1 MFKKKAAKKGAD
13 SGWGESDSFW
23 GDSGG
28 NAVVLDEPQRTEAM
42 PVAPPVAKRPLLEH
56 LEPLFLYVCQQH
68 RIARESKGG
77 GDNVFEHVR
86 AEVKRKLDE
95 IETAARFDP
104 VLRQHLEKLRDPIY
118 WYVDSTFGSP
128 DNAFAFRQKWN
139 DQRLGDYGEDGN
151 LSGDDAF
158 FDELDKE
165 LENDPRDESSNERL
179 GFYHVAIGLGFTGC
193 WFKRTADHREKLKG
207 LMQRIYPRIGKHVDA
222 DASGRVTPEAY
233 RFTDKRDFVAPA
245 RDKPMIFFVAFMLFL
260 GTLLIGYI
268 HWYLEATGE
277 IRDGIE
283 RFTTTVGAGPARE

>member
-1 MFKKKAAKKGAD
+1 MFKKKPATKKGDA
-13 SGWGESDSFW
+13 GWGEGDSFW
-23 GDSGG
+23 GESSSAAL
-28 NAVVLDEPQRTEAM
+28 AVDAPARAEAM
-42 PVAPPVAKRPLLEH
+42 PVAPPAVKKPLLEH

-77 GDNVFEHVR
+77 EGSAFEVVR
-86 AEVKRKLDE
+86 AEVKRKLE
-95 IETAARFDP
+95 GIENAARFDP
-104 VLRQHLEKLRDPIY
+104 ILRQHLDKLRDPIH

-128 DNAFAFRQKWN
+128 DNGFAFRQKWN
-139 DQRLGDYGEDGN
+139 DQRLGEYGEDGN

-193 WFKRTADHREKLKG
+193 WFKRTADHRDKLKA
-207 LMQRIYPRIGKHVDA
+207 LMQKIYPRVSRYVDA

-233 RFTDKRDFVAPA
+233 RFTDKRDFVAPS
-245 RDKPMIFFVAFMLFL
+245 RDKPLVFFIAFLLFL

-268 HWYLEATGE
+268 HWYTEATRE

-283 RFTTTVGAGPARE
+283 RFSTGGGEAPNDG